1 MQLTFDPVKND
12 RNIKDRGIT
21 FMLMS
26 EMDWANAYIV
36 EETSQLRRC
45 RCPEMDWA
53 NAYIVEDQRNDY
65 GERRFRV
72 LGRINGRLHAAV
84 FTPRVDKIHV
94 ISLRKANSR
103 EVKIYEKTIES

>member
-36 EETSQLRRC
+36 E
-45 RCPEMDWA
+45 
-53 NAYIVEDQRNDY
+53 DQRNDY

-72 LGRINGRLHAAV
+72 LGRINGGCMPLYLRLALTR
-84 FTPRVDKIHV
+84 FT
-94 ISLRKANSR
+94 
-103 EVKIYEKTIES
+103 

>member
-26 EMDWANAYIV
+26 
-36 EETSQLRRC
+36 
-45 RCPEMDWA
+45 EMDWA